1 MPTTIPISLCIADG
15 VVILCFLA
23 LLAYR
28 ATVTRYEEDQLFLS
42 DESGQHERAEQAEI
56 IRKVGKIQPLVRI
69 FGSVAGLMTAAIIGV
84 YVWGA
89 MKTMLQ

>member
-1 MPTTIPISLCIADG
+1 MMPVMLIVWAAI
-15 VVILCFLA
+15 VLCFLG

-42 DESGQHERAEQAEI
+42 EESHQHEQAEQAEI
-56 IRKVGKIQPLVRI
+56 MRKVGKISPLVRI
-69 FGSVAGLMTAAIIGV
+69 FGGAAGLMTAAIVGV
-84 YVWGA
+84 YVWSA

>member
-56 IRKVGKIQPLVRI
+56 IRKVDKIQPLVRVVGGVVVLI
-69 FGSVAGLMTAAIIGV
+69 TVVIIAIPVWVAVKM
-84 YVWGA
+84 
-89 MKTMLQ
+89 MLQ

>member
-1 MPTTIPISLCIADG
+1 MQPMMPIMFIVWGA
-15 VVILCFLA
+15 VVLCFLG

-28 ATVTRYEEDQLFLS
+28 ATVTRYEDDQLFLS
-42 DESGQHERAEQAEI
+42 EESGQHQHVEQDALI
-56 IRKVGKIQPLVRI
+56 AKVNKLRPMVRL
-69 FGSVAGLMTAAIIGV
+69 FGSAAGLLTAAIVGV